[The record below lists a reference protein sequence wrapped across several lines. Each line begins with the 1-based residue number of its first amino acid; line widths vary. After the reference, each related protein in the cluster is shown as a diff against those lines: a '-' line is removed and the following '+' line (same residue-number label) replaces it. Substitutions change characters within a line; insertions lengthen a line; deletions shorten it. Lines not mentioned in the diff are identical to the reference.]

1 MDFRLLNEK
10 SQIFVHAEPYAVSDY
25 VNQYVGTHSIRLP
38 KGGRPAGR
46 LHHRIFGGL
55 DLCRISYGGS
65 VRVISPGLETCYH
78 LQIILKGHCLWR
90 DHGQEHYFAPGELLL
105 LNPDDQADLTY
116 SEDCEK
122 FIVKLPSVV
131 LDRACSE
138 NNWHKPREGIR
149 FAARH
154 NLQQLDG
161 FINLLGLVC
170 DEAEH
175 TKSMPRVQEHYAGI
189 IASKLL
195 EMLGSNVSREIFSKG
210 NPSFERVV
218 QFIEENL
225 KRNISLERLAEL
237 AMMSPRSLYNLFEKH
252 AGTTPKN
259 YIRNRKLESIRACL
273 SDPSA
278 NVRSITEIA
287 LDYGFLHLGRF
298 AENYRSAFGEL
309 PSDTLRQ
316 CKKEVA

>member
-1 MDFRLLNEK
+1 
-10 SQIFVHAEPYAVSDY
+10 
-25 VNQYVGTHSIRLP
+25 
-38 KGGRPAGR
+38 
-46 LHHRIFGGL
+46 
-55 DLCRISYGGS
+55 
-65 VRVISPGLETCYH
+65 
-78 LQIILKGHCLWR
+78 
-90 DHGQEHYFAPGELLL
+90 
-105 LNPDDQADLTY
+105 
-116 SEDCEK
+116 
-122 FIVKLPSVV
+122 
-131 LDRACSE
+131 
-138 NNWHKPREGIR
+138 
-149 FAARH
+149 
-154 NLQQLDG
+154 
-161 FINLLGLVC
+161 
-170 DEAEH
+170 
-175 TKSMPRVQEHYAGI
+175 
-189 IASKLL
+189 
-195 EMLGSNVSREIFSKG
+195 MLGSNVSREIFSKG

-298 AENYRSAFGEL
+298 AENYRNAFGEL